1 MHVAIL
7 TTTSAWG
14 GVETHVVN
22 LAAALT
28 QRGHHAAIV
37 ELGHSFYRRN
47 TAQTGSIPVQHVDTP
62 RPADKLSLIDAVRL
76 LQHVDGDVAIFEKGD
91 LDAANWQ
98 FDLAAR
104 MRFKRFVTIEQLIC
118 DAMPARNSQRHLAGI
133 LPGIG
138 LWWYRIY
145 WRRFARSLAPHLTI
159 CVSDAIRARLISD
172 YGFRQQKTMTIPNGV
187 SVSRYRPDSQLRA
200 AARQAWHIP
209 ERDLV
214 VGAIGRLAP
223 IKAYDVAIRA
233 FKLLKQ
239 SMHTRKAWL
248 VIVGD
253 GPSRAE
259 LEALVRR
266 HGLDDSVK
274 LPGATDQAWNIYP
287 AFDVFVMP
295 SISEGLPHALLE
307 AMACGCPPIAFDVG
321 GIPEVITDSTMGWLI
336 AHGDHQA
343 FARALREALDRPA
356 EKLLGMGVR
365 ARAQVCRRF
374 NADAI
379 FERLSTI
386 IENGAAPL

>member
-28 QRGHHAAIV
+28 QRGHRATIV
-37 ELGHSFYRRN
+37 ELGHNFYQQN
-47 TAQTGSIPVQHVDTP
+47 TAQTGGIPVQHVDTP

-76 LQHVDGDVAIFEKGD
+76 LRRVDGDVAVFEKGD

-98 FDLAAR
+98 FELAVR
-104 MRFKRFVTIEQLIC
+104 LRFKRFVTIEQLIC
-118 DAMPARNSQRHLAGI
+118 EAMPPRDSRRHLAGV
-133 LPGIG
+133 LPGLG

-159 CVSDAIRARLISD
+159 CVSDAVRARLISD
-172 YGFRQQKTMTIPNGV
+172 YGFRQQKTLTIPNGV

-200 AARQAWHIP
+200 AARQVWRIP
-209 ERDLV
+209 ETDLV

-223 IKAYDVAIRA
+223 IKAYDVAIEA
-233 FKLLKQ
+233 FKELKQ
-239 SMHTRKAWL
+239 SMHARNVWL
-248 VIVGD
+248 VLIGD
-253 GPSRAE
+253 GPSRTE
-259 LEALVRR
+259 LEAMVKR
-266 HGLDDSVK
+266 HRLEDSVK

-321 GIPEVITDSTMGWLI
+321 GIPEIITDSTMGWLV
-336 AHGDHQA
+336 ADGDRHA

-356 EKLLGMGVR
+356 EQLTRMGASAREQVR
-365 ARAQVCRRF
+365 RRF
-374 NADAI
+374 DADTI

-386 IENGAAPL
+386 IEDGAAPL